1 MTEKSITAYEDLDF
15 APLAEGSPVEAA
27 MLWGDPATGPAA
39 VLVRF
44 PEDYAEPWH
53 SHSSNYHAVLI
64 KGEFQTRSKDTDN
77 DITSTDVYGP
87 GSYLVQP
94 GGAVH
99 SEVNAGQ
106 GQLVALVYFE
116 GPVDFVLAE

>member
-1 MTEKSITAYEDLDF
+1 MAEKSITAYEDLQF
-15 APLAEGSPVEAA
+15 APLGEGSPVEIA

-44 PEDYAEPWH
+44 PENYSEPWH
-53 SHSSNYHAVLI
+53 SHSSTYRAVLI
-64 KGEFQTRSKDTDN
+64 KGEFQTRSKDN
-77 DITSTDVYGP
+77 GATSTDVYGP
-87 GSYLVQP
+87 GAYLVQP
-94 GGAVH
+94 GGGVH

-106 GQLVALVYFE
+106 GKLVALVYFE